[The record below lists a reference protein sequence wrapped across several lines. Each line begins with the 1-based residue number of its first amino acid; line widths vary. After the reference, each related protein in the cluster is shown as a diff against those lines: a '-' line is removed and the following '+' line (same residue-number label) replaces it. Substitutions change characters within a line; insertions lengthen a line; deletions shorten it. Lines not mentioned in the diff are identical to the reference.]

1 MTGLG
6 GRRVWSRRAKQGQQR
21 TVELLS
27 LLFFVHTC
35 LGIFQGF
42 VGVLRGPLRVQGPA
56 WLSGPRVRSPIPSC
70 LVRLSARTL
79 CGLVWSPG
87 LAGEMRRKTVQQSVP
102 TQLTPRDTEAQKGT
116 EGAPSASCRVPGG
129 RHHFALGCWSQEP
142 GSQPASA
149 CPAWGAS
156 CCPRPRD
163 FPIPCFSPPPAPPPR
178 PRPPARR
185 PWGGCGR
192 ILPHPGFL
200 HRNISLGF
208 YWIMGLIFL
217 NLEPHYGRILCP
229 LPPMFPSCLK
239 FLRDCP

>member
-1 MTGLG
+1 M
-6 GRRVWSRRAKQGQQR
+6 WSRRAKQGQQR

-70 LVRLSARTL
+70 LVHLSARTL

-87 LAGEMRRKTVQQSVP
+87 LAGGMRRKTVQQSVP

-149 CPAWGAS
+149 VSRLGCVL
-156 CCPRPRD
+156 
-163 FPIPCFSPPPAPPPR
+163 PPAPS
-178 PRPPARR
+178 
-185 PWGGCGR
+185 G
-192 ILPHPGFL
+192 LPHPVLLTTSSASTEAQASCSASLGRMRPHPAPPRLPPQEHLIGFL
-200 HRNISLGF
+200 LDNGTDLFKPRTSL
-208 YWIMGLIFL
+208 WQDPLSA
-217 NLEPHYGRILCP
+217 PSHVPIL
-229 LPPMFPSCLK
+229 LK
-239 FLRDCP
+239 IP